1 MNEHPL
7 EKLRRLLGE
16 QWSPQ
21 WVANEAIERACA
33 EIERLRAHRAEQV
46 PSIPLTDIQSQ
57 IDHIKKNG
65 MDVARFGGEMADEGR
80 CRELCAMYL
89 GEFIQ
94 NYHMGKR
101 LEELELRTGPH
112 SGEGQ
117 T

>member
-46 PSIPLTDIQSQ
+46 PTNCKEQLRAVLEGLECEQ
-57 IDHIKKNG
+57 IELL
-65 MDVARFGGEMADEGR
+65 MTQMPVVLRLVGERIA
-80 CRELCAMYL
+80 LAAKL
-89 GEFIQ
+89 GAHLLPPQ
-94 NYHMGKR
+94 
-101 LEELELRTGPH
+101 PH
-112 SGEGQ
+112 SKP
-117 T
+117 